1 MIVKNQQTAV
11 LGTRK
16 AAKSE
21 RSYLVKDIQVLK
33 DILRM

>member
-1 MIVKNQQTAV
+1 MIVKNQHTAV

-21 RSYLVKDIQVLK
+21 RSYFVKDIQVSK
-33 DILRM
+33 NTFRM